1 LRFSGIYTEEHRGLL
16 IERSKNPIICG
27 TGALWSYIDVRDAA
41 RACRLALEA
50 DFAGHQTFNL
60 CAPDTIIDMPTA
72 ELAAKYLPQVQS
84 VRKAEGR
91 WSGYD
96 TAKAEKLLD
105 FRAHL
110 LLHA

>member
-1 LRFSGIYTEEHRGLL
+1 M
-16 IERSKNPIICG
+16 
-27 TGALWSYIDVRDAA
+27 
-41 RACRLALEA
+41 
-50 DFAGHQTFNL
+50 
-60 CAPDTIIDMPTA
+60 DMPTA

-105 FRAHL
+105 FRAKL
-110 LLHA
+110 LLHN